1 MAFTP
6 RRLPPKDTWNGLR
19 LTLAS
24 PERILAWSSGEVT
37 KPETINY
44 RTQRSEKH
52 GLFDEKI
59 FGPEKDYECYCGKY
73 KGIRYKGIVCDKCG
87 VEITRSIVRRERMGH
102 IELCT
107 PVAHIWFLRSVP
119 SRMALVLGASATDI
133 EKVVYF
139 AGYIITKIA
148 EEEKKRLLTE
158 LESEYKS
165 KYKSLGSDKERD
177 ALKEKMTLAKAE
189 IEGVVVGKVLDE
201 LEYHRFSVRYG
212 GLFEA
217 RIGAEAI
224 YDIFCKLDLKELEKT
239 LSARYAH
246 AGAAEREK
254 LAKRLS
260 LIAGLI
266 ASGIR
271 PEWLFLTRIPVI
283 PPALRP
289 MVALEGGRHATSDVN
304 DLYRRVINRNNRLKK
319 LIDIHAPE
327 VILRNEKRILQ
338 EAVDALLDNSIRKSG
353 ASAGA
358 MTLAQRRPLKSL
370 ADYLKGKQGYF
381 RQNLLGKRVDYSGRS
396 VIVVGPDLELDE
408 CGLPKHMALEL
419 FRPFVIA
426 GLLEREL
433 AFNIR
438 GAGRLI
444 EDGVPEV
451 WEILEEAIKGKYVLL
466 NRAPT
471 LHRQGIQAFRPRLIE
486 GDAIQLHPLVCN
498 AFNADFDGDQMA
510 VHVPLSEEAQWE
522 AENIMSANKNILKPG
537 SGDMIVLTGKPLDII
552 LGVYWLTKAV
562 DKLKGEGDHFA
573 SPNAAILA
581 SEYGAIDVRAK
592 IKVLPVEGK
601 EKYATFDGHPFET
614 TVGRLLFNTV
624 LPADYP
630 FINETITKKV
640 LSRIVTD
647 CIARYGLEA
656 VPDIVNKV
664 KRFGFQYATKS
675 GVSWCID
682 DVSVPEGKTEV
693 VGRAAEK
700 VAKINADYQNGLLSE
715 EEKRRMNI
723 EIWQGA
729 KQEVEQLVAKELD
742 PMGSVADMVK
752 SGARGTLGNL
762 TQMAGMKG
770 LIQNT
775 AGETIEV
782 PIASSFSEGLNPVEY
797 FMSTHGAR
805 KGLTDTALGTAKA
818 GYLTRRLFDVAQ
830 DSIVTENDCGTKL
843 GVKINR
849 VSASGIQINYA
860 EALRGRVLAEDVK
873 DADGAVLFKAKHY
886 LSSADA
892 ETIDTTSSVTS
903 VVSRSPMSCE
913 TRYGICQTCYGMD
926 LTTQEM
932 VDLGEAVGTV
942 AAQAIGEP
950 GTQLTMR
957 TFHAGGVASVGGDIT
972 SGLPR
977 VEEVFEKRSPK
988 NPAVISKSDGIV
1000 SEIKEEGREKVI
1012 VVAPTAGQ
1020 GKKDGSAF
1028 EYLAPYPRVP
1038 LVKEGDIVVRGQILT
1053 DGSADLD
1060 DLFEYAG
1067 RAAVQEYIITEASKI
1082 YELQGA
1088 SVSRKHLEVVVKQ
1101 MFSRVKITD
1110 AGDTDYSVGDVVE
1123 DWEIVKSVKEM
1134 EDANKIVPQSRDIVL
1149 GIKESALS
1157 RRSFLSAA
1165 SFEQTTK
1172 ILINAALRGSVDR
1185 LRGLKENVIL
1195 GRLIP
1200 SGTGF
1205 KGSKKFDHIAKLQ
1218 AARPAASLPSRT
1230 TSFAPRTPRTIEK

>member
-1 MAFTP
+1 
-6 RRLPPKDTWNGLR
+6 TWNGLR
-19 LTLAS
+19 LALAS

-119 SRMALVLGASATDI
+119 SRMALLLGASAIDI

-139 AGYIITKIA
+139 AGYIVSHVA
-148 EEEKKRLLTE
+148 ENEKKRLLTE
-158 LESEYKS
+158 LDGEYKS

-246 AGAAEREK
+246 AGVAEREK

-266 ASGIR
+266 ASNIR

-438 GAGRLI
+438 GAGRLV
-444 EDGVPEV
+444 EDGVSEV

-522 AENIMSANKNILKPG
+522 AANIMSANKNVLKPG
-537 SGDMIVLTGKPLDII
+537 NGEMTVLAAKPQDII
-552 LGVYWLTKAV
+552 LGLYWLTKAV
-562 DKLKGEGDHFA
+562 EKAKGESEHFA

-581 SEYGAIDVRAK
+581 SEYGVINLRAK
-592 IKVLPVEGK
+592 VKVLPVAGK
-601 EKYATFDGHPFET
+601 EKYAAFENHPFET

-630 FINETITKKV
+630 FVNDTITKKA
-640 LSRIVTD
+640 LARIMSD
-647 CIARYGLEA
+647 CASRYGFDA
-656 VPDIVNKV
+656 VPNIVNKV
-664 KRFGFQYATKS
+664 KRFGFDYATRS
-675 GVSWCID
+675 GVSWSVD
-682 DVSVPEGKTEV
+682 EVSVPK
-693 VGRAAEK
+693 EK
-700 VAKINADYQNGLLSE
+700 QRIIEDSVAKVSTIEKDYQNGLLSE
-715 EEKRRMNI
+715 EEKRRMAI
-723 EIWQGA
+723 EIWQGT
-729 KQEVEQLVAKELD
+729 KQAVEEQVAKELD
-742 PMGSVADMVK
+742 PMGSVADMVR
-752 SGARGTLGNL
+752 SGARGTMGNL

-775 AGETIEV
+775 AGVTIEV
-782 PIASSFSEGLNPVEY
+782 PIISSMMEGLNPIEY

-830 DSIVTENDCGTKL
+830 DSIVTEKDCGTKL

-873 DADGAVLFKAKHY
+873 DNDGTLLFKKGHY
-886 LSSADA
+886 LSVLDTEAIDA
-892 ETIDTTSSVTS
+892 APSVTS

-913 TRYGICQTCYGMD
+913 TRYGVCQTCYGMD
-926 LTTQEM
+926 LTTQEL

-957 TFHAGGVASVGGDIT
+957 TFHQGGVASVGGDIT

-977 VEEVFEKRSPK
+977 VEEVFEKRAPK

-1000 SEIKEEGREKVI
+1000 SEVKEEGREKVI
-1012 VVAPTAGQ
+1012 IVVPSAGH

-1038 LVKEGDIVVRGQILT
+1038 LVKEGDTVVKGQILT

-1067 RAAVQEYIITEASKI
+1067 RAMVQEYIITEASKI
-1082 YELQGA
+1082 YEMQGA

-1134 EDANKIVPQSRDIVL
+1134 EDAGKLPPQSREIVL

-1205 KGSKKFDHIAKLQ
+1205 KGSKKFEHIAKLQ
-1218 AARPAASLPSRT
+1218 AARSAPSFSSRT
-1230 TSFAPRTPRTIEK
+1230 TSFAPRTPRAL

>member
-6 RRLPPKDTWNGLR
+6 RKLLPRDTWNGLR

-119 SRMALVLGASATDI
+119 SRMALILGASATDI

-139 AGYIITKIA
+139 AGYIVTKIA

-165 KYKSLGSDKERD
+165 KYKSLGKDSERD
-177 ALKEKMTLAKAE
+177 ALKEKMTLTKAE
-189 IEGVVVGKVLDE
+189 IEGVVVGKILDE

-224 YDIFCKLDLKELEKT
+224 YDIFRAIDLKELEKT
-239 LSARYAH
+239 LSARYGH

-266 ASGIR
+266 ASRIR

-353 ASAGA
+353 AGAGA

-522 AENIMSANKNILKPG
+522 AQHIMSANKNILKPG
-537 SGDMIVLTGKPLDII
+537 NGEMTVLAAKPQDII
-552 LGVYWLTKAV
+552 LGLYWLTKAV
-562 DKLKGEGDHFA
+562 EKMKGEGEHFA

-581 SEYGAIDVRAK
+581 SEYGAIDIRAA

-601 EKYATFDGHPFET
+601 EKYAMFDGHPFET
-614 TVGRLLFNTV
+614 TVGQLLFNTV

-630 FINETITKKV
+630 FVKDTITKKA
-640 LSRIVTD
+640 LARIMTD
-647 CIARYGLEA
+647 CAMRYGFDA
-656 VPDIVNKV
+656 VPNIVNKV

-682 DVSVPEGKTEV
+682 DVSVSKGKPEIIA
-693 VGRAAEK
+693 RAAEK
-700 VAKINADYQNGLLSE
+700 VAKIDADYQSGLLSE

-723 EIWQGA
+723 EVWQGA
-729 KQEVEQLVAKELD
+729 KQEVEQLVTKELD
-742 PMGSVADMVK
+742 PTGSVSDMVR
-752 SGARGTLGNL
+752 SGARGTMGNL

-782 PIASSFSEGLNPVEY
+782 PIISSMIEGLNPVEY

-805 KGLTDTALGTAKA
+805 KGLTD
-818 GYLTRRLFDVAQ
+818 
-830 DSIVTENDCGTKL
+830 
-843 GVKINR
+843 
-849 VSASGIQINYA
+849 
-860 EALRGRVLAEDVK
+860 
-873 DADGAVLFKAKHY
+873 
-886 LSSADA
+886 
-892 ETIDTTSSVTS
+892 
-903 VVSRSPMSCE
+903 
-913 TRYGICQTCYGMD
+913 
-926 LTTQEM
+926 
-932 VDLGEAVGTV
+932 
-942 AAQAIGEP
+942 
-950 GTQLTMR
+950 
-957 TFHAGGVASVGGDIT
+957 
-972 SGLPR
+972 
-977 VEEVFEKRSPK
+977 
-988 NPAVISKSDGIV
+988 
-1000 SEIKEEGREKVI
+1000 
-1012 VVAPTAGQ
+1012 
-1020 GKKDGSAF
+1020 
-1028 EYLAPYPRVP
+1028 
-1038 LVKEGDIVVRGQILT
+1038 
-1053 DGSADLD
+1053 
-1060 DLFEYAG
+1060 
-1067 RAAVQEYIITEASKI
+1067 
-1082 YELQGA
+1082 
-1088 SVSRKHLEVVVKQ
+1088 
-1101 MFSRVKITD
+1101 
-1110 AGDTDYSVGDVVE
+1110 
-1123 DWEIVKSVKEM
+1123 
-1134 EDANKIVPQSRDIVL
+1134 
-1149 GIKESALS
+1149 
-1157 RRSFLSAA
+1157 
-1165 SFEQTTK
+1165 
-1172 ILINAALRGSVDR
+1172 
-1185 LRGLKENVIL
+1185 
-1195 GRLIP
+1195 
-1200 SGTGF
+1200 
-1205 KGSKKFDHIAKLQ
+1205 
-1218 AARPAASLPSRT
+1218 
-1230 TSFAPRTPRTIEK
+1230 